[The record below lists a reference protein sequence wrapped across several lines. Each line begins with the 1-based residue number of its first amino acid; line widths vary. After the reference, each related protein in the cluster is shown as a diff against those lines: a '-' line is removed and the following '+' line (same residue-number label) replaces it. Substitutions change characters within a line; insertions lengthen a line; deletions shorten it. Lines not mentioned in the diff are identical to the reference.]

1 MGRDKADKAARRKLL
16 ASLACELRQTEDPG
30 CRRGRTLRLVPYLS
44 IHRPGRRRM
53 RVYCVSA
60 SGAYGFLT
68 ANGQLIGITGGI
80 AAAAREIAAACGRS
94 APESPPAERTAA
106 PPGP

>member
-16 ASLACELRQTEDPG
+16 ASLARELRQTEGPG
-30 CRRGRTLRLVPYLS
+30 CRRGRTLGLVPYLS

-53 RVYCVSA
+53 RVYCASA

-80 AAAAREIAAACGRS
+80 AAAAREIAAACDRPVPG
-94 APESPPAERTAA
+94 SPPAERAAA